1 MSSMNVEISAVETW
15 PIYVKLLVGVF
26 VGIIVLITGLYF
38 DTSLQWQELEK
49 LQEKEQELKLIF
61 EKRQKKVVNYIGYKN
76 QYFEIEKQLDNML
89 DKLPN
94 KSEVADLL
102 IEVSQVGL
110 NSGLKFK
117 LFKPMAGQGKDFYKE
132 LPIQIQVVGD
142 YKQFAVFIS
151 GLAGLS
157 RIVTIHDINIK
168 TSGGPLL
175 MMDAMIKTYSEPQA
189 EKGLQGN
196 RKQ

>member
-1 MSSMNVEISAVETW
+1 MNVEISAVETW
-15 PIYVKLLVGVF
+15 PGYVKLLIAVF
-26 VGIIVLITGLYF
+26 VGIIVLITGFYF
-38 DTSLQWQELEK
+38 DTSPQWQELEK
-49 LQEKEQELKLIF
+49 SQEKEQELKLIF
-61 EKRQKKVVNYIGYKN
+61 EKRQKKVVNYSGYKN

-168 TSGGPLL
+168 SSGGPLL
-175 MMDAMIKTYSEPQA
+175 IMGAMIKTYSEPQA

>member
-15 PIYVKLLVGVF
+15 PGYVKLLVGVF
-26 VGIIVLITGLYF
+26 VGVIVLITGLYF
-38 DTSLQWQELEK
+38 DTSPQWQELEK

-61 EKRQKKVVNYIGYKN
+61 KKRQKKVVNYIGYKN

-110 NSGLKFK
+110 SSGLKFK

-157 RIVTIHDINIK
+157 RIVTIHDININ
-168 TSGGPLL
+168 SLGGPLL

>member
-1 MSSMNVEISAVETW
+1 MNVEISAVETW

-26 VGIIVLITGLYF
+26 VGVIVLITGLYF

-117 LFKPMAGQGKDFYKE
+117 LFKPMAGQGKDFYKK

>member
-1 MSSMNVEISAVETW
+1 MAHLCQVTGG
-15 PIYVKLLVGVF
+15 GVCG
-26 VGIIVLITGLYF
+26 VIVLITGLYF

>member
-1 MSSMNVEISAVETW
+1 MNVEISAVETW
-15 PIYVKLLVGVF
+15 PGYVKLLVGVF
-26 VGIIVLITGLYF
+26 VGVIVLITGLYF
-38 DTSLQWQELEK
+38 DTSPQWQELEK

-61 EKRQKKVVNYIGYKN
+61 KKRQKKVVNYIGYKN

-110 NSGLKFK
+110 SSGLKFK

-157 RIVTIHDINIK
+157 RIVTIHDININ
-168 TSGGPLL
+168 SLGGPLL